1 MDKLKM
7 RGNLLEKLIDALSEM
22 PDPEYGEEKSEG
34 MEEMVEG
41 MPEMKGKPKMAKV
54 EVLSIEKM
62 PKGEEMEEGE
72 EEEMEL
78 GEMAGKMLPSIMKKK
93 MQQKES

>member
-7 RGNLLEKLIDALSEM
+7 RGSLLEKLIDALSEM

-62 PKGEEMEEGE
+62 PKGEEMEEEGE
-72 EEEMEL
+72 AEEL
-78 GEMAGKMLPSIMKKK
+78 GDMAGKMLPAMMKKK